1 MLKKII
7 ISCILSLIAYSSS
20 SQKFIPDLGL
30 KTLNGESIRSV
41 EAINQNG
48 FTIISFWATWC
59 IPCINELDAIN
70 EVISVWSE
78 KEDITVLAI
87 STDDSRSK
95 KRVKPLINGKDWVF
109 DVISD
114 TNQDF
119 KRAMGVVGIPHTIV
133 TYKSE
138 IIHRR
143 IGYTPGEEED
153 LFDVI
158 SNYKNISNI
167 RKA

>member
-1 MLKKII
+1 MLKKYIFTCI
-7 ISCILSLIAYSSS
+7 ISLFVYFSN
-20 SQKFIPDLGL
+20 SQKVIPDIGL
-30 KTLNGESIRSV
+30 KTLNGKSIKSSQ
-41 EAINQNG
+41 AINQDG

-70 EVISVWSE
+70 EVISDWNE
-78 KEDITVLAI
+78 KENITVLAI

-95 KRVKPLINGKDWVF
+95 KRVRPLINGKDWVF

-114 TNQDF
+114 SNQDF
-119 KRAMGVVGIPHTIV
+119 KRALGVVGIPHTIV

-153 LFDVI
+153 LFQVI
-158 SNYKNISNI
+158 SNHK
-167 RKA
+167 K

>member
-41 EAINQNG
+41 EAINQKG

-158 SNYKNISNI
+158 SNHK
-167 RKA
+167 K

>member
-7 ISCILSLIAYSSS
+7 ISFILSLIAFNSS

-41 EAINQNG
+41 QAINQNG

-70 EVISVWSE
+70 EVITEWSK

-158 SNYKNISNI
+158 SNHK
-167 RKA
+167 K

>member
-1 MLKKII
+1 M
-7 ISCILSLIAYSSS
+7 A
-20 SQKFIPDLGL
+20 
-30 KTLNGESIRSV
+30 TLNIIFLLSTPLGPAIIGSFFSENSISPPTMT
-41 EAINQNG
+41 
-48 FTIISFWATWC
+48 FTFF
-59 IPCINELDAIN
+59 
-70 EVISVWSE
+70 
-78 KEDITVLAI
+78 
-87 STDDSRSK
+87 
-95 KRVKPLINGKDWVF
+95 F

-158 SNYKNISNI
+158 SNHK
-167 RKA
+167 K

>member
-30 KTLNGESIRSV
+30 KTLYGESIRSV

-158 SNYKNISNI
+158 SNHK
-167 RKA
+167 K

>member
-1 MLKKII
+1 MLIKII
-7 ISCILSLIAYSSS
+7 ISCILFLIAYSSS

-41 EAINQNG
+41 QAINQNG

-158 SNYKNISNI
+158 SNHK
-167 RKA
+167 K

>member
-1 MLKKII
+1 MLKKYIFTCI
-7 ISCILSLIAYSSS
+7 ISLFVYFSN
-20 SQKFIPDLGL
+20 SQKVIPDIGL
-30 KTLNGESIRSV
+30 KTLNGKSIKSSQ
-41 EAINQNG
+41 AINQDG

-70 EVISVWSE
+70 EVISDWNK
-78 KEDITVLAI
+78 KENITVLAI

-95 KRVKPLINGKDWVF
+95 KRVRPLINGKDWVF

-114 TNQDF
+114 SNQDF
-119 KRAMGVVGIPHTIV
+119 KRALGVVGIPHTIV

-153 LFDVI
+153 LFQVI
-158 SNYKNISNI
+158 SNHK
-167 RKA
+167 K

>member
-1 MLKKII
+1 MLKKFIFTCI
-7 ISCILSLIAYSSS
+7 ISLFVYFSN
-20 SQKFIPDLGL
+20 SQKVIPDIGL
-30 KTLNGESIRSV
+30 KTLNGKSIKSSQ
-41 EAINQNG
+41 AINQDG

-70 EVISVWSE
+70 EVISDWNE
-78 KEDITVLAI
+78 KENITVLAI

-95 KRVKPLINGKDWVF
+95 KRVRPLINGKDWVF

-114 TNQDF
+114 SNQDF
-119 KRAMGVVGIPHTIV
+119 KRALGVVGIPHTIV

-153 LFDVI
+153 LFQVI
-158 SNYKNISNI
+158 SNHK
-167 RKA
+167 K

>member
-70 EVISVWSE
+70 EVI
-78 KEDITVLAI
+78 
-87 STDDSRSK
+87 
-95 KRVKPLINGKDWVF
+95 
-109 DVISD
+109 
-114 TNQDF
+114 
-119 KRAMGVVGIPHTIV
+119 
-133 TYKSE
+133 
-138 IIHRR
+138 
-143 IGYTPGEEED
+143 
-153 LFDVI
+153 
-158 SNYKNISNI
+158 
-167 RKA
+167 

>member
-1 MLKKII
+1 MVKKII
-7 ISCILSLIAYSSS
+7 ISCILSLIAFNSS

-30 KTLNGESIRSV
+30 KTLNGESVRSV
-41 EAINQNG
+41 QAINQNG

-70 EVISVWSE
+70 EVISEWSK

-95 KRVKPLINGKDWVF
+95 KRVKPLINGKDWGF

-158 SNYKNISNI
+158 SNHK
-167 RKA
+167 K

>member
-1 MLKKII
+1 MIKKFTF
-7 ISCILSLIAYSSS
+7 SLILCLLAYTSN
-20 SQKFIPDLGL
+20 SQKFIPEIGL
-30 KTLNGESIRSV
+30 KTLNGESIKSIQ
-41 EAINQNG
+41 AINQDG

-70 EVISVWSE
+70 KVINEWNQT
-78 KEDITVLAI
+78 EDITVLAI

-95 KRVKPLINGKDWVF
+95 KRVRPLINGKDWIF

-114 TNQDF
+114 TNQEF

-153 LFDVI
+153 LFEVI
-158 SNYKNISNI
+158 SNHK
-167 RKA
+167 K

>member
-1 MLKKII
+1 MLKKFIFTCI
-7 ISCILSLIAYSSS
+7 ISLFAYFSS
-20 SQKFIPDLGL
+20 SQKFVPEIGL
-30 KTLNGESIRSV
+30 KTLNGESIQSSQV
-41 EAINQNG
+41 INQDG

-70 EVISVWSE
+70 EVIFDWNE
-78 KEDITVLAI
+78 KENITVLAI

-95 KRVKPLINGKDWVF
+95 KRVRPLINGKNWGF
-109 DVISD
+109 DIISD
-114 TNQDF
+114 TNQEF
-119 KRAMGVVGIPHTIV
+119 KRVMGVVGIPHTIV

-153 LFDVI
+153 LFKVI
-158 SNYKNISNI
+158 SNYNK
-167 RKA
+167 

>member
-7 ISCILSLIAYSSS
+7 FCLLVCFFTYNTH
-20 SQKFIPDLGL
+20 SQDIIPNINL
-30 KTLNGESIRSV
+30 KTINGQTISAD
-41 EAINQNG
+41 EAVNKDG
-48 FTIISFWATWC
+48 FTIVSFWATWC

-70 EVISVWSE
+70 EVISSWNE
-78 KEDITVLAI
+78 KENIKVLAV

-95 KRVKPLINGKDWVF
+95 KRVRPLVNGKNWIF
-109 DVISD
+109 DVLSD
-114 TNQDF
+114 TNQEF
-119 KRAMGVVGIPHTIV
+119 KRAMGVVGIPHTVV

-153 LFDVI
+153 LFEVI
-158 SNYKNISNI
+158 SNYK
-167 RKA
+167 K

>member
-7 ISCILSLIAYSSS
+7 ISCILFLIAYSSS

-41 EAINQNG
+41 QAINQNG

-158 SNYKNISNI
+158 SNHK
-167 RKA
+167 K

>member
-1 MLKKII
+1 MIKKFIFFVII
-7 ISCILSLIAYSSS
+7 CLFTCSLS
-20 SQKFIPDLGL
+20 SQKFVPDIGL
-30 KTLNGESIRSV
+30 KTLNGESIKSIQ
-41 EAINQNG
+41 AINQDG

-70 EVISVWSE
+70 EVITDWNE
-78 KEDITVLAI
+78 KEDIKVLAI

-95 KRVKPLINGKDWVF
+95 KRVRPLINGKDWIF

-114 TNQDF
+114 TNQEF
-119 KRAMGVVGIPHTIV
+119 KRALGVVGIPHTIV

-153 LFDVI
+153 LFDII
-158 SNYKNISNI
+158 SNYK
-167 RKA
+167 K

>member
-95 KRVKPLINGKDWVF
+95 KRVKPLINGKDRVF

-153 LFDVI
+153 LFDDI
-158 SNYKNISNI
+158 TNHIK
-167 RKA
+167 

>member
-1 MLKKII
+1 MIKKFIFFVII
-7 ISCILSLIAYSSS
+7 CLFTCSLS
-20 SQKFIPDLGL
+20 SQKFVPDIGL
-30 KTLNGESIRSV
+30 KTLNGESIKSIQ
-41 EAINQNG
+41 AINQDG

-70 EVISVWSE
+70 EVITDWNK

-95 KRVKPLINGKDWVF
+95 KRVRPLINGKEWIF

-114 TNQDF
+114 TNQEF
-119 KRAMGVVGIPHTIV
+119 KRAVGVVGIPHTIV

-153 LFDVI
+153 LFDII
-158 SNYKNISNI
+158 SNYK
-167 RKA
+167 K

>member
-7 ISCILSLIAYSSS
+7 ISCMLSLIAYSSS

-70 EVISVWSE
+70 EVITEWSK

-158 SNYKNISNI
+158 SNHK
-167 RKA
+167 K

>member
-1 MLKKII
+1 MIKKFIFFVII
-7 ISCILSLIAYSSS
+7 CLFTCSLS
-20 SQKFIPDLGL
+20 SQKFVPDIGL
-30 KTLNGESIRSV
+30 KTLNGESIKSIQ
-41 EAINQNG
+41 AINQDG

-70 EVISVWSE
+70 EVITDWNK

-95 KRVKPLINGKDWVF
+95 KRVRPLINGKNWIF
-109 DVISD
+109 DVLSD
-114 TNQDF
+114 TNQEF

-158 SNYKNISNI
+158 SNHK
-167 RKA
+167 K

>member
-7 ISCILSLIAYSSS
+7 ISCIISLIAFNSC

-30 KTLNGESIRSV
+30 KTLNGESVRSV
-41 EAINQNG
+41 QVINQNG

-158 SNYKNISNI
+158 SNHK
-167 RKA
+167 K

>member
-70 EVISVWSE
+70 EVISEWSK

-158 SNYKNISNI
+158 SNHK
-167 RKA
+167 K

>member
-1 MLKKII
+1 MLLVFLFTYNSQFSKIYTKI
-7 ISCILSLIAYSSS
+7 
-20 SQKFIPDLGL
+20 GL
-30 KTLNGESIRSV
+30 KTLNGESIKSV
-41 EAINQNG
+41 EAINKDG
-48 FTIISFWATWC
+48 FTIVSFWATWC

-70 EVISVWSE
+70 EVISKWNK
-78 KEDITVLAI
+78 KENIKVLAI

-95 KRVKPLINGKDWVF
+95 KRVRPLINGKNWIF
-109 DVISD
+109 DIISD
-114 TNQDF
+114 TNQEF

-153 LFDVI
+153 LFEVI
-158 SNYKNISNI
+158 SNYK
-167 RKA
+167 K

>member
-1 MLKKII
+1 MLKKFIFTCI
-7 ISCILSLIAYSSS
+7 ISLFAYFSS
-20 SQKFIPDLGL
+20 SQKFVPEIGL
-30 KTLNGESIRSV
+30 KTLNGESIQSSQV
-41 EAINQNG
+41 INQDG

-70 EVISVWSE
+70 EVIFDWNE
-78 KEDITVLAI
+78 KENITVLAI

-95 KRVKPLINGKDWVF
+95 KRVRPLINGKNWGF
-109 DVISD
+109 EIISD
-114 TNQDF
+114 TNQEF
-119 KRAMGVVGIPHTIV
+119 KRVMGVVGIPHTIV

-153 LFDVI
+153 LFKVI
-158 SNYKNISNI
+158 SNYK
-167 RKA
+167 K

>member
-59 IPCINELDAIN
+59 IPCINELDANN

-143 IGYTPGEEED
+143 IGYTPGEVED

-158 SNYKNISNI
+158 SNHK
-167 RKA
+167 K